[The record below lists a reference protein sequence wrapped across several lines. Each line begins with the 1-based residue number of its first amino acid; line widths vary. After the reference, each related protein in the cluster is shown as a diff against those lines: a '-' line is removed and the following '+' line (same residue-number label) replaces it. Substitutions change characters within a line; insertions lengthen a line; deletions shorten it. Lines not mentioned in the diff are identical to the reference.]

1 MKAIKITLT
10 FLVSSLLF
18 GSLVA
23 QDKIG
28 VFIHGFQGSPEKWTE
43 VSGVPQAWSTGQD
56 AILDEYVALGYETE
70 DLLTEQDLELLLGKF
85 ISEMLGDEIKPG
97 IYERSR
103 NDNWIII
110 SHSLGGLV
118 ARDLYPKLKQA
129 GFNIVAVVSV
139 GGPSQGT
146 LATNPDQSSIDN
158 RLTIMRNKIDAALKK
173 EISTVGS
180 ALKYLDWMKGTD
192 ISATIDS
199 IPSFITTAR
208 DSALGYTNEIV
219 EHNVHKQ
226 IGPKGEVIQRINAYP
241 KNNVA
246 LHPPNYLSVIG
257 AEKNKTPIRIAG
269 QIFDGDPMLKDEVKM
284 TKQFSDLRTKYFQ
297 LHEDLYHISFNY
309 HYSRN
314 LTCRAG
320 LRWFDLWNKCQPHED
335 AFKRERRYRELWKT
349 AKQELDQIDNI
360 WSTIINSNRIITVDM
375 LHYIPPCEDVSGPG
389 AIPIMLEVAMLPNG
403 EECSTNQ
410 NGEYAYRPTS
420 IPIPDKNDGV
430 VTTSSVLW
438 DKSHSFN
445 DDYNIYNSD
454 EPHDGGYNHFELR
467 NLERAY
473 DLDDNGSEEGFSKG
487 DLNPAMND
495 VKAWLELLFI
505 NLNI

>member
-1 MKAIKITLT
+1 MKTLKIISA
-10 FLVSSLLF
+10 FIISSLI
-18 GSLVA
+18 GINGTA

-43 VSGVPQAWSTGQD
+43 VSGVPQEWTTGETS
-56 AILDEYVALGYETE
+56 ILDDFVALGYETE
-70 DLLTEQDLELLLGKF
+70 ELLTEQAREKLLGDF
-85 ISEMLGDEIKPG
+85 ISEMLDGGK
-97 IYERSR
+97 RSL

-118 ARDLYPKLKQA
+118 ARDLYPALKA
-129 GFNIVAVVSV
+129 TGFNIVAVVSI

-146 LATNPDQSSIDN
+146 LATNPNQTFIDE
-158 RLTIMRNKIDAALKK
+158 RLTTMRNKIKAALDK

-180 ALKYLDWMKGTD
+180 AVKYLDWFKGTN

-199 IPSFITTAR
+199 IPSFLVTAR

-219 EHNVHKQ
+219 EHNVHTQ
-226 IGPKGEVIQRINAYP
+226 IGPEGEVIKRINGYP
-241 KNNVA
+241 KNNIT

-269 QIFDGDPMLKDEVKM
+269 QIFDGDPLLKDEVEM
-284 TKQFSDLRTKYFQ
+284 TKQFSNLRTKYFQ

-309 HYSRN
+309 HYGKN

-335 AFKRERRYRELWKT
+335 NFKRERRYRELWKT

-360 WSTIINSNRIITVDM
+360 WSKIINSNNLVKHTITE
-375 LHYIPPCEDVSGPG
+375 YIPECDAG
-389 AIPIMLEVAMLPNG
+389 G
-403 EECSTNQ
+403 EEGPLPGFEGFLDIEQLPYGRVCSSNPG
-410 NGEYAYRPTS
+410 GEFIQTDYFYPV
-420 IPIPDKNDGV
+420 PDKNDGV
-430 VTTSSVLW
+430 VTTKSVLW
-438 DKSHSFN
+438 DKNHTFN
-445 DDYNIYNSD
+445 DDYNQYNSD
-454 EPHDGGYNHFELR
+454 VPHDGGYNHFELR

-473 DLDDNGSEEGFSKG
+473 DLKDNGSAKGFSEG
-487 DLNPAMND
+487 DLNPAMED
-495 VKAWLELLFI
+495 VRIWLKALFQRLGI
-505 NLNI
+505 